1 MSKSQ
6 TVLCGATS
14 YRALGAPGGF
24 AERAGARLSIVREPG
39 HSWMHHPR
47 GCSCCRA
54 PAQRQSSFLKGQQSL
69 LLGAAPAYCTLVLFG
84 LAVPHRKAGP
94 LNCAAYTARSPL
106 NVSPQRILVLC
117 TCENTQAFPEYCS
130 PCTGGPW
137 CNASL
142 TPQIMHSLR
151 APGSHPALPAPFSSF
166 ISDFTSLALPCHC
179 ALVAPH
185 PGRAGALCAI
195 ARDLFTNVAF
205 SLAAPTWCA
214 PFSSRLCSCQT
225 LLARFL
231 CHLTAP
237 PFIGCALCLAR
248 FGLFACAGLL
258 AFEAPCRASR
268 RT

>member
-6 TVLCGATS
+6 TVLCGAMS
-14 YRALGAPGGF
+14 YKALSAPWLRRARWGAALYHEMPC
-24 AERAGARLSIVREPG
+24 R
-39 HSWMHHPR
+39 SWMHHPR

-54 PAQRQSSFLKGQQSL
+54 PAQRQSSFLRGQQSL
-69 LLGAAPAYCTLVLFG
+69 LLGAAPACCTLVLFG

-94 LNCAAYTARSPL
+94 LDFAAYTASSPL
-106 NVSPQRILVLC
+106 NVSPQRILVLYF
-117 TCENTQAFPEYCS
+117 QALPAYCS

-142 TPQIMHSLR
+142 TPQTIHSLR
-151 APGSHPALPAPFSSF
+151 APGSHPALPAPFSSSIF
-166 ISDFTSLALPCHC
+166 DSSSLALPCHC

-195 ARDLFTNVAF
+195 ARDLFTNVAS

-214 PFSSRLCSCQT
+214 PFFSRLCSCQA

-231 CHLTAP
+231 CRLAAP
-237 PFIGCALCLAR
+237 PFNGCALCLAR